1 MAPRPLQGEL
11 LSSWL
16 GRLAAA
22 NALGF
27 EELLDVL
34 RVRLASHGARPFC
47 PSSLDYA
54 CSAALIKTL
63 STLSRL
69 SASRIAAHTRGAS
82 KEWFG
87 REPGNRLQL
96 RDWL

>member
-1 MAPRPLQGEL
+1 MNLFIFLPAHLPMAPRPLQGEL

-34 RVRLASHGARPFC
+34 RVRLASSPRGPGHSTPAGWITP
-47 PSSLDYA
+47 
-54 CSAALIKTL
+54 AAPL
-63 STLSRL
+63 
-69 SASRIAAHTRGAS
+69 
-82 KEWFG
+82 
-87 REPGNRLQL
+87 
-96 RDWL
+96 